1 MENEVKTP
9 LPAENK
15 TVNSPAENTESNSVL
30 PSTSASSKFGLLE
43 VTFIIIAIIGIIGFF
58 YLGSRQERYEK
69 TLSEEPK
76 VLYSHEVAKEDSSN
90 ETPPGYKYLA
100 DSSFSSWTATVKG
113 ILVEKNQSDFVL
125 SPISETRTKDGK
137 VVIKKVEDAKPV
149 RIIISTEKPTFY
161 FLGKNQDITKPIPTM
176 EYEQL
181 PLNSTVRGGVSISYV
196 DNEIMLIGK
205 SFTASE
211 Q

>member
-1 MENEVKTP
+1 
-9 LPAENK
+9 
-15 TVNSPAENTESNSVL
+15 
-30 PSTSASSKFGLLE
+30 
-43 VTFIIIAIIGIIGFF
+43 
-58 YLGSRQERYEK
+58 
-69 TLSEEPK
+69 
-76 VLYSHEVAKEDSSN
+76 
-90 ETPPGYKYLA
+90 
-100 DSSFSSWTATVKG
+100 
-113 ILVEKNQSDFVL
+113 LVEKNQSDFVL